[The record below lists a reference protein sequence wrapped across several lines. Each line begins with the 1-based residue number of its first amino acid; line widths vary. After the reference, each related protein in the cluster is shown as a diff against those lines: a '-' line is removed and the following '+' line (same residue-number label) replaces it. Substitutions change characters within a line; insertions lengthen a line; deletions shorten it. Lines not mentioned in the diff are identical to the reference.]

1 MLVSKKFIP
10 SLFTILNA
18 FCGFLSIVHAS
29 NGEYDSAAMFIIYAT
44 LFDLFDGF
52 VARLLKTSSDFGVE
66 LDSLSDVIS
75 FGAAPSYLLYAI
87 FFKPY
92 GGIGIV
98 LSSLVMVFS
107 AIRLA
112 RFNVEL
118 VGHDKDKFQ
127 GLPTPITSIALCSY
141 LLYYHNKI
149 FAIDLSNKLIFI
161 LAISLPLLMVS
172 RFNYFTLP
180 KINKK
185 SFRKN
190 IHIFII
196 LLIAIIII
204 AVTKGEALFF
214 FSILYV
220 LSGIISTILKIIFK
234 KKPPKPK
241 IKAETSFS

>member
-18 FCGFLSIVHAS
+18 FCGFMSIINAS
-29 NGEYDSAAMFIIYAT
+29 NGQFETASMFIIYAS

-75 FGAAPSYLLYAI
+75 FGAAPSFLLYAI
-87 FFKPY
+87 FFKSY
-92 GGIGIV
+92 EGIGIA

-118 VGHDKDKFQ
+118 VGYDKDKFK
-127 GLPTPITSIALCSY
+127 GLPTPLTAITLCSY
-141 LLYYHNKI
+141 ILFYHNKI
-149 FAIDLSNKLIFI
+149 FSVDLSTKIIFI
-161 LAISLPLLMVS
+161 LATVLPFLMVS
-172 RFNYFTLP
+172 RFSYFTLP

-185 SFRKN
+185 SFKSN
-190 IHIFII
+190 LHIFII
-196 LLIAIIII
+196 LLVAVFII
-204 AVTKGEALFF
+204 AFTKGEALFPF
-214 FSILYV
+214 AILYII
-220 LSGIISTILKIIFK
+220 SGIISSIIKMIFR
-234 KKPPKPK
+234 KKPPGSEVKP
-241 IKAETSFS
+241 ETSFT

>member
-18 FCGFLSIVHAS
+18 FCGFLSIVNAS
-29 NGEYDSAAMFIIYAT
+29 NGEFDTAAMFIIYAT

-75 FGAAPSYLLYAI
+75 FGAAPSYLLYAV
-87 FFKPY
+87 FFKQY
-92 GGIGIV
+92 AGIGIA
-98 LSSLVMVFS
+98 LSSLIMVFS

-118 VGHDKDKFQ
+118 VGHDKEKFQ
-127 GLPTPITSIALCSY
+127 GLPTPIASITLCSY
-141 LLYYHNKI
+141 LLFYHNKI
-149 FAIDLSNKLIFI
+149 FDAELSTKLIFI
-161 LAISLPLLMVS
+161 LTISLPLLMVS
-172 RFNYFTLP
+172 RFNYFSLP

-185 SFRKN
+185 SFRKY

-196 LLIAIIII
+196 LFIAIVIIGI
-204 AVTKGEALFF
+204 TKGEALFF
-214 FSILYV
+214 FTILYI
-220 LSGIISTILKIIFK
+220 LSGIFSSVLKMIFK
-234 KKPPKPK
+234 KKPPKSE
-241 IKAETSFS
+241 IKTETSFT

>member
-18 FCGFLSIVHAS
+18 FCGFLSIVNAS
-29 NGEYDSAAMFIIYAT
+29 NGLFDVAAMFIIYAT

-75 FGAAPSYLLYAI
+75 FGAAPSYLLYAV
-87 FFKPY
+87 FFKQY
-92 GGIGIV
+92 GGIGIA

-118 VGHDKDKFQ
+118 VGHDKEKFH
-127 GLPTPITSIALCSY
+127 GLPTPITSITLCSY
-141 LLYYHNKI
+141 FLFYHDKI
-149 FAIDLSNKLIFI
+149 LNTELSTKIIFI
-161 LAISLPLLMVS
+161 LTISLPLLMVS

-180 KINKK
+180 KISKK
-185 SFRKN
+185 SFKKN

-196 LLIAIIII
+196 ILIAVVII
-204 AVTKGEALFF
+204 AITKGEALFLF
-214 FSILYV
+214 AILYI
-220 LSGIISTILKIIFK
+220 LSGIILSIIRMIFK
-234 KKPPKPK
+234 KKPPKSE
-241 IKAETSFS
+241 IKPETSFT

>member
-18 FCGFLSIVHAS
+18 FCGFMSIINAS
-29 NGEYDSAAMFIIYAT
+29 NGQFEIASMFIIYGAF
-44 LFDLFDGF
+44 FDLFDGF

-87 FFKPY
+87 FFKY
-92 GGIGIV
+92 YEGIGIAI
-98 LSSLVMVFS
+98 SSLVMVFS

-118 VGHDKDKFQ
+118 VGYDKEKFK
-127 GLPTPITSIALCSY
+127 GLPTPITAITLCSY
-141 LLYYHNKI
+141 ILFYHNKI
-149 FAIDLSNKLIFI
+149 LSPDISSKTIFI
-161 LAISLPLLMVS
+161 LAISLPFLMVS
-172 RFNYFTLP
+172 RFTYFTLP

-190 IHIFII
+190 IYIFII
-196 LLIAIIII
+196 LFITIIIV
-204 AVTKGEALFF
+204 AVTKGEALFPF
-214 FSILYV
+214 AILYI
-220 LSGIISTILKIIFK
+220 LSGILTTILKIIFK
-234 KKPPKPK
+234 KKPPRPAVK
-241 IKAETSFS
+241 TSLT